1 MSQPS
6 PPIEVVH
13 NAAASRFEARV
24 EGLLCEAAY
33 RRDGD
38 VLLMHHTGVPRAL
51 EGRGIASL
59 LVAAA
64 FDYAQAEGLRIR
76 PLCSY
81 VDAWARRHP
90 ERAALIA

>member
-1 MSQPS
+1 MNSA
-6 PPIEVVH
+6 IVVEH
-13 NAAASRFEARV
+13 NPAAHRFETTV

-33 RRDGD
+33 QRNGD

-51 EGRGIASL
+51 EGRGIASQ

-64 FDYAQAEGLRIR
+64 FDYARAQHLKIH

-81 VDAWARRHP
+81 VRVWATRHP
-90 ERAALIA
+90 EVADLLV